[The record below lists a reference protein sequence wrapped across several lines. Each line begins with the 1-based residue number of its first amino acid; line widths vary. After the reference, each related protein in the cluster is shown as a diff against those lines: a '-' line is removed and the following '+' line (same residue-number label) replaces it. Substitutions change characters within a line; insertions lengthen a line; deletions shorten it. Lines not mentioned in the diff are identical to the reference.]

1 MIEAATIRQIPYARS
16 GTRFPD
22 TKKPSNQLYQLIAG
36 QRYGEFSRAYIPL
49 YPKHYP
55 TAGIFFQNTARSEIR
70 GKSTAIF
77 SGYISHFIPNIIP
90 PLVFS
95 FKTGSQSIHVLA
107 EEACCGAAFAGRASL
122 SPRKGPPPASWG
134 KRNTAP
140 ISAHGLR
147 HHSSLHPLTII
158 CR

>member
-1 MIEAATIRQIPYARS
+1 MSKNDGLIRCANYNMARNLCQHPGDRKRKS
-16 GTRFPD
+16 PE
-22 TKKPSNQLYQLIAG
+22 S
-36 QRYGEFSRAYIPL
+36 
-49 YPKHYP
+49 
-55 TAGIFFQNTARSEIR
+55 QNTARSEIR

-77 SGYISHFIPNIIP
+77 PGYISHFIPNIIP

-95 FKTGSQSIHVLA
+95 FKTGSQSTRALA

-134 KRNTAP
+134 KRNAAP

-147 HHSSLHPLTII
+147 HHSSLHPPTII